1 MATHASKANN
11 PEQLEQDQIQ
21 EREEYD
27 RAEYKLSVRISELEH
42 WLCILRDIRAHR
54 GL

>member
-1 MATHASKANN
+1 MPHTLKSNN

-21 EREEYD
+21 EREQYD
-27 RAEYKLSVRISELEH
+27 RAEYALSVRASDIDH
-42 WLCILRDIRAHR
+42 WRYMIQAIRAHR